1 MLVTYFRMTNLYTWI
16 FTLDR
21 TSKLATL
28 SSTVVFVP
36 RRLNNIF
43 VAVYLPGCRH
53 KRTPLLHCMHRPAP
67 GEDRNPGCYSVH
79 NLLSNY
85 DKHVGVTDLRFSK
98 WKKGT
103 TNKIT
108 ATGQLIQFKMFL
120 LQYMIFS
127 ILLEK
132 HTFPIFFEGYAME

>member
-53 KRTPLLHCMHRPAP
+53 KRTLLLHCMHRPAP

-98 WKKGT
+98 WKKRDNQQNHRHRPT
-103 TNKIT
+103 DS
-108 ATGQLIQFKMFL
+108 IQNVSLAIYDFL
-120 LQYMIFS
+120 NSSRETHIPNLF
-127 ILLEK
+127 
-132 HTFPIFFEGYAME
+132 